1 MKARY
6 MAWIGAGALVL
17 LLGAAGFCAPA
28 AQGQD
33 KPSLQKDDKDA
44 KKEGGVPAPVNK
56 EEEAAY
62 KAYDGAGPGDLATKA
77 KLGEEFLLKYPESRY
92 RPLVFST
99 LTMTYYNAGQI
110 PKMVETG
117 AKDVELTPTD
127 VNILAL
133 MGQIM
138 PRVLSKDPA
147 EASKQ
152 LTLAEGY
159 AKRAIEITPTIA
171 KPPALTDEAFTAAK
185 NVVLAMAHSG
195 LGLIHI
201 KRQKFGE
208 AISELELAV
217 KLDTQPDPVNYFLLG
232 LANENA
238 SHFDDAAAAFTKCA
252 AIPGQLQATCKAG
265 IAEAKKKAET
275 ELSAPK

>member
-6 MAWIGAGALVL
+6 MAWIGAGALML

-33 KPSLQKDDKDA
+33 KPSLQKDKDA
-44 KKEGGVPAPVNK
+44 KKEGGVPAPVNA

-62 KAYDGAGPGDLATKA
+62 KAYDAAGPGDLATKA
-77 KLGEEFLLKYPESRY
+77 KLGEEFLQKYPESRY

-110 PKMVETG
+110 QKMVETG

-133 MGQIM
+133 LGQIM

-147 EASKQ
+147 EAGKQ

-159 AKRAIEITPTIA
+159 AKRAVEITPTIP
-171 KPPALTDEAFTAAK
+171 KPPALTEESFAAAK

-201 KRQKFGE
+201 KRQKYSE
-208 AISELELAV
+208 AIPELELAV
-217 KLDTQPDPVNYFLLG
+217 KLDAQPDPVNYFLLG

>member
-1 MKARY
+1 
-6 MAWIGAGALVL
+6 MAWIGAGALLL

-33 KPSLQKDDKDA
+33 KPSAQQEKDA

-62 KAYDGAGPGDLATKA
+62 KAYDAAGPGDLATKA
-77 KLGEEFLLKYPESRY
+77 KLGEEFLQKYPESRY

-110 PKMVETG
+110 QKMMETG

-159 AKRAIEITPTIA
+159 AKRAVEITPTIP
-171 KPPALTDEAFTAAK
+171 KPPALTDEGFAAAK

-195 LGLIHI
+195 LGLIYV
-201 KRQKFGE
+201 KRQKFSE
-208 AISELELAV
+208 AIPELELAV
-217 KLDTQPDPVNYFLLG
+217 KLDAQPDPVNYFLLG

-238 SHFDDAAAAFTKCA
+238 SHFDDAVAAFTKCA

-265 IAEAKKKAET
+265 IAEAKKKGET

>member
-1 MKARY
+1 

-28 AQGQD
+28 AQGQE
-33 KPSLQKDDKDA
+33 KPSLEKDKDA

-62 KAYDGAGPGDLATKA
+62 KAYDGAADLTTKA
-77 KLGEEFLLKYPESRY
+77 KIGEESLQKYPESRY
-92 RPLVFST
+92 RTLVFPT
-99 LTMTYYNAGQI
+99 LTITYYNAGQI
-110 PKMVETG
+110 QKTVETG

-171 KPPALTDEAFTAAK
+171 KPPALTDEAFAAAK

-195 LGLIHI
+195 MGLIHI
-201 KRQKFGE
+201 KRQNFGE
-208 AISELELAV
+208 AIPELELAV

-232 LANENA
+232 LANENT

-252 AIPGQLQATCKAG
+252 AIPGQMQATCKAG

>member
-1 MKARY
+1 
-6 MAWIGAGALVL
+6 MAWIGAGALLL

-33 KPSLQKDDKDA
+33 KPSLQKDKDA
-44 KKEGGVPAPVNK
+44 KKEVGVPAPVNV

-62 KAYDGAGPGDLATKA
+62 KAYDGAGPADLAAKA
-77 KLGEEFLLKYPESRY
+77 KLGEDFLQKYPESRY

-110 PKMVETG
+110 QKMVETG

-147 EASKQ
+147 EAGKQ

-159 AKRAIEITPTIA
+159 AKRAIEITPTIP
-171 KPPALTDEAFTAAK
+171 KPPALTDEAFAAAK

-195 LGLIHI
+195 LGLINI

-208 AISELELAV
+208 AISELDLAV
-217 KLDTQPDPVNYFLLG
+217 KLDSQPDPVNYFLLG

-238 SHFDDAAAAFTKCA
+238 AHFDDAAAAFTKCA